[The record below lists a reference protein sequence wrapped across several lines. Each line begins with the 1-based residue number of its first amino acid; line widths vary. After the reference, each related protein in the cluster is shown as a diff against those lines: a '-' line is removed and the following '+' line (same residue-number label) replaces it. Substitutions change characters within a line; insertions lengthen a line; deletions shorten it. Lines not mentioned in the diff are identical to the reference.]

1 MKRRKL
7 IGRIFLCIFSFLGF
21 LAFFSAKWYVD
32 KYGDTGFMSI
42 ISTFAS
48 PWTGCANSLKESWL
62 FYGLLPTVLAT
73 ALTCFVLF
81 FRPKR
86 SFTWKKTQ
94 IYPIKSGVATLISLV
109 LSVAMLSIAA
119 AMVHF
124 PTFVYNTFFTSSTI
138 YEEEY
143 VAPGDV
149 SITFPEQKR
158 NLVYIYLESMET
170 SFFSTELGGGSE
182 ENLIPE
188 LYALAEENTSFSHN
202 EGIGGWPRITH
213 TTWTSAAMV
222 AQTAGVPLTID
233 ISQIDLSDFQGYLP
247 GATTLNDVLH
257 EAGYYQTLMVGSDAS
272 FGGRK
277 EYFEQHGVDHVY
289 DLATA
294 RQDGLIPE
302 DYMVW
307 WGYEDAKLFDY
318 AKQELSEISKQE
330 QPFAFTLLTVDTH
343 HIDGY
348 SCELCQNEHGEQY
361 ENVLSCSSRQVASF
375 VEWLKTQ
382 DFYENTT
389 VIICGDH
396 PSMDNQ
402 YFVRN
407 IDEDYE
413 RHVYNCFI
421 NAPLTA
427 QNTKNRLFTPM
438 DLFPTTLAAL
448 GCDIEG
454 DRLALGTNLFSDL
467 PTLAE
472 RIGLEELN
480 NELAKHSELYDNVL
494 IPEKTG
500 EEAMQDNG

>member
-1 MKRRKL
+1 MKWRKL

-21 LAFFSAKWYVD
+21 LAVFSAKWYVD

-62 FYGLLPTVLAT
+62 LYALLPTALTT
-73 ALTCFVLF
+73 ALTAVLLF
-81 FRPKR
+81 ARPKR
-86 SFTWKKTQ
+86 SLTWKGKQ
-94 IYPIKSGVATLISLV
+94 LYPIKRGVATLVSVVISITMLCI
-109 LSVAMLSIAA
+109 AMAL
-119 AMVHF
+119 VHF

-138 YEEEY
+138 YEDEY
-143 VAPGDV
+143 VAPDDV
-149 SITFPEQKR
+149 NITFPEQKR
-158 NLVYIYLESMET
+158 NLVYIYLESMEA
-170 SFFSTELGGGSE
+170 SFFSEELGGGSK

-188 LYALAEENTSFSHN
+188 LYALAEENVNFSHN

-233 ISQIDLSDFQGYLP
+233 ISQIDLSEFKGYLP

-318 AKQELSEISKQE
+318 AKQELSKISRQE

-348 SCELCQNEHGEQY
+348 YCEYCQKEHGEQY

-375 VEWLKTQ
+375 VEWLKAQ
-382 DFYENTT
+382 EFYENTT
-389 VIICGDH
+389 IIVCGDH

-421 NAPLTA
+421 NAPVSA
-427 QNTKNRLFTPM
+427 QETKNRLFTPM

-448 GCDIEG
+448 GCEIEG
-454 DRLALGTNLFSDL
+454 DRLALGTNLFSAL

-472 RIGLEELN
+472 RVGLETLN
-480 NELAKHSELYDNVL
+480 NELSKHSELYDNVL
-494 IPEKTG
+494 IPEKK
-500 EEAMQDNG
+500 DD

>member
-1 MKRRKL
+1 MKWRKL
-7 IGRIFLCIFSFLGF
+7 IGRIVLCILSFLCF
-21 LAFFSAKWYVD
+21 LAFFSADWYVK

-62 FYGLLPTVLAT
+62 LYALLPT
-73 ALTCFVLF
+73 ALTTLLAAVVLF
-81 FRPKR
+81 SRPKR
-86 SFTWKKTQ
+86 TLSVKGKE
-94 IYPIKSGVATLISLV
+94 IYPFKRGLATVLSLV
-109 LSVAMLSIAA
+109 LSVTMLCIAM

-124 PTFVYNTFFTSSTI
+124 PTFVYNTYFTSSTI
-138 YEEEY
+138 YEDEY
-143 VAPGDV
+143 VAPDDV
-149 SITFPEQKR
+149 RITFPEEKR

-170 SFFSTELGGGSE
+170 SFFSEELGGGSK

-188 LYALAEENTSFSHN
+188 LYALAKENVNFSHN

-222 AQTAGVPLTID
+222 AQTSGVPLTVD
-233 ISQIDLSDFQGYLP
+233 IAQIDLTDFQGYLP
-247 GATTLNDVLH
+247 GATTINDVLH

-277 EYFEQHGVDHVY
+277 EYFEQHGVDKVY

-318 AKQELSEISKQE
+318 AKQELTKISAQE

-348 SCELCQNEHGEQY
+348 FCKDCQTEHGEQY
-361 ENVLSCSSRQVASF
+361 ENVLSCSSRQVVSF

-389 VIICGDH
+389 VIVCGDH

-421 NAPLTA
+421 NAPVAA
-427 QNTKNRLFTPM
+427 QKTKNRVFTPM

-448 GCDIEG
+448 GCEIEG
-454 DRLALGTNLFSDL
+454 DRLALGTNLFSEL

-472 RIGLEELN
+472 RIGLETLN
-480 NELAKHSELYDNVL
+480 EELAKYSALYNNTL
-494 IPEKTG
+494 IPERS
-500 EEAMQDNG
+500 DD

>member
-1 MKRRKL
+1 MNWRKL

-21 LAFFSAKWYVD
+21 LAFFSADWYVN

-62 FYGLLPTVLAT
+62 LYALLPTVLAT
-73 ALTCFVLF
+73 VVACFVFF
-81 FRPKR
+81 FRPKHALCV
-86 SFTWKKTQ
+86 KGTQ
-94 IYPIKSGVATLISLV
+94 IYPIKRGWATALSLV
-109 LSVAMLSIAA
+109 LSCTMLCVAMAL
-119 AMVHF
+119 VHF
-124 PTFVYNTFFTSSTI
+124 PTFVYNTYFTSSTI

-143 VAPGDV
+143 IAPENV
-149 SITFPEQKR
+149 QITFPEEKR

-170 SFFSTELGGGSE
+170 SFLSKELGGGTE

-188 LYALAEENTSFSHN
+188 LYELAKENVNFSHN
-202 EGIGGWPRITH
+202 EGVGGWPRITH

-222 AQTAGVPLTID
+222 AQTSGVPLTVD
-233 ISQIDLSDFQGYLP
+233 IAQIDLTDFQGYLP
-247 GATTLNDVLH
+247 GATTINDVLH

-307 WGYEDAKLFDY
+307 WGFEDQKLFDY
-318 AKQELSEISKQE
+318 AKQELTKISQQE

-348 SCELCQNEHGEQY
+348 NCPLCQDEHGEQY

-375 VEWLKTQ
+375 VEWLKVQ

-389 VIICGDH
+389 VIVCGDH

-421 NAPLTA
+421 NAPITA

-448 GCDIEG
+448 GCEIEG

-472 RIGLEELN
+472 RVGLDVLNEEIS
-480 NELAKHSELYDNVL
+480 KHSDFYNDTL
-494 IPEKTG
+494 IPEKK
-500 EEAMQDNG
+500 EKQNGT